1 MEPRNRCQGINSAS
15 LCSMAGRYD
24 NPIPTRC
31 LAPIDFLKFQL
42 CSALRDYPYFSSRG
56 PDASARCFKQI
67 WKVGKVGMVGKVGK
81 VGKAG
86 KVGKVFF
93 NSCIFH
99 KYSNS
104 NNTVFS
110 LKEPFTG

>member
-1 MEPRNRCQGINSAS
+1 
-15 LCSMAGRYD
+15 
-24 NPIPTRC
+24 
-31 LAPIDFLKFQL
+31 
-42 CSALRDYPYFSSRG
+42 
-56 PDASARCFKQI
+56 
-67 WKVGKVGMVGKVGK
+67 MVGKVGK